1 VRLLREMEAI
11 EFDTDDD
18 EIQHIPLEDVE
29 MLELPKE
36 LCPDLSE
43 NAENKSLP
51 ADLYV
56 IQDKMVLDQN
66 QAMDKMSDIICEGQE
81 GRPKNK
87 WGPVLVEPRPTKVPR
102 DGRTI
107 MEKAQD
113 RKKKANLESTKG
125 INKTLN
131 PFFVLTTSEILEAAE
146 CVDVRLGNDQVD
158 EGETVVEILDKE
170 RDIVVA
176 FDKACQMCQ
185 DLSLDKVLKN
195 DVLTWPG
202 DDAPCRIEIFWNI
215 RGYGAHYNLTG

>member
-56 IQDKMVLDQN
+56 IPDKMVLDQN

-81 GRPKNK
+81 GRP
-87 WGPVLVEPRPTKVPR
+87 
-102 DGRTI
+102 
-107 MEKAQD
+107 
-113 RKKKANLESTKG
+113 
-125 INKTLN
+125 
-131 PFFVLTTSEILEAAE
+131 
-146 CVDVRLGNDQVD
+146 
-158 EGETVVEILDKE
+158 
-170 RDIVVA
+170 
-176 FDKACQMCQ
+176 
-185 DLSLDKVLKN
+185 
-195 DVLTWPG
+195 
-202 DDAPCRIEIFWNI
+202 
-215 RGYGAHYNLTG
+215 